1 MINQTPKSGIQSR
14 KSFDLTADLVDAA
27 REAALPFDVCPT
39 LSEVD
44 QLLGYTVKHGSRGT
58 KAAREYIVDGHNH
71 AKQVLNLIDQLSLQ
85 RGRSRVLEFA
95 AGFGRITRHLKK
107 LAPDLHLSASDIHTD
122 ACHFLE
128 TEIGIPAFVSSLTP
142 DGLNVGKD
150 YDLIFVVSLFSH
162 LPANRFGSWLK
173 ALHDCLA
180 PGGYLMFTTH
190 GQSARKMQPAFWDS
204 LLDPNEPGYGYH
216 GQSDQEDIVSS
227 EYGTT
232 IALPR
237 FVTKVIHEQM
247 PTAQLVSF
255 QGGAWFTIQD
265 EWILRRAD

>member
-1 MINQTPKSGIQSR
+1 MKSQSPGGGIQST
-14 KSFDLTADLVDAA
+14 KAFDLTADLIDAA
-27 REAALPFDVCPT
+27 REAALPLGVCPT
-39 LSEVD
+39 LNEVD
-44 QLLGYTVKHGSRGT
+44 QLLGYTVKHGSRGA

-71 AKQVLNLIDQLSLQ
+71 AKQVLSLIDRLSLQ
-85 RGRSRVLEFA
+85 RDRYRVLEFA
-95 AGFGRITRHLKK
+95 AGFGRITRHLKV
-107 LAPDLHLSASDIHTD
+107 LAPDLQLSASDIHDD

-128 TEIGIPAFVSSLTP
+128 TEIGIPAFVSSLAP
-142 DGLNVGKD
+142 DALSVGKD

-180 PGGYLMFTTH
+180 PGGCLMFTTH
-190 GQSARKMQPAFWDS
+190 GQSARKMHPDFWDS
-204 LLDPNEPGYGYH
+204 MLDPNEPGYGYH
-216 GQSDQEDIVSS
+216 GLSDQEDILST

-232 IALPR
+232 IAMPR
-237 FVTKVIHEQM
+237 YVTKVIHEQT
-247 PTAQLVSF
+247 PSAQLVSF